1 MISEEEK
8 GAALEVVPKVEEG
21 RIDRKQLPV
30 KCGVTALSGGKF
42 GGVES
47 QGEPVA
53 MMPLLKDSANMGVGG
68 VGSKTNGG
76 SGIRMGEESRLGK
89 GRFCNPERIGHGG
102 SPVEGAGRTLE
113 SIGEGLE

>member
-1 MISEEEK
+1 MESSQEGFMISEEEK

-21 RIDRKQLPV
+21 RIDCKQLPV

-53 MMPLLKDSANMGVGG
+53 MMPLQRQY
-68 VGSKTNGG
+68 GS
-76 SGIRMGEESRLGK
+76 RR
-89 GRFCNPERIGHGG
+89 RR
-102 SPVEGAGRTLE
+102 
-113 SIGEGLE
+113 